1 MGTIYWEDMH
11 VKDPALY
18 AVLIGVS
25 NYPYA
30 SNGKA
35 AVAETHGIR
44 QLAAPANTVKDIA
57 DWLIKNKDN
66 LFLPLK
72 SIHLLASPSSLE
84 VIEDKSNSLKQLVP
98 ATLKNVQSTLI
109 DWRKASSLSP
119 ENGTIFYFG
128 GHGIQ
133 QSRGD
138 SILLLEDFLGQDS
151 ENILENAVNV
161 SNIYNGMANFES
173 IPNLPKTQVYFI
185 DACRADLI
193 NLGKFEAYQPSSVF
207 KIEVGGTDDRTAPIF
222 FASAAGHE
230 TYSIIGQKT
239 FFGRDLLDCLDG
251 AAGDKIALLNGK
263 RGWYVTV
270 GTLAEAMSKLVNYHN
285 ANSPLGRACPRSLNI
300 DKLNSLSSEQSIC
313 ELGKVPSVRCYLNF
327 DPDEAAKCASVKFD
341 SPNLNLAERM
351 DGPFE
356 NPFLCSKPAGIYAID
371 AVVPATMKPK
381 LRDLPEELVNVR
393 GPFFNYALSF
403 HS

>member
-1 MGTIYWEDMH
+1 MGTIYWEDKSL
-11 VKDPALY
+11 KDPALY
-18 AVLIGVS
+18 VLLIGVS

-30 SNGKA
+30 SSGKA
-35 AVAETHGIR
+35 AVTETYGIG
-44 QLAAPANTVKDIA
+44 QLSAPVKTVKDIA
-57 DWLIKNKDN
+57 DWLIAHSKN

-84 VIEDKSNSLKQLVP
+84 VSNDNSLKQLAP
-98 ATLKNVQSTLI
+98 ATLENVQSALI
-109 DWRKASSLSP
+109 NWRDASSFSP
-119 ENGTIFYFG
+119 GNGTLFYFG

-138 SILLLEDFLGQDS
+138 SILLLEDFLRGPS
-151 ENILENAVNV
+151 ENILEYAVNV

-173 IPNLPKTQVYFI
+173 IPNLPKTQIYFI
-185 DACRADLI
+185 DACRADIQKLRE
-193 NLGKFEAYQPSSVF
+193 FETQQPSSVF
-207 KIEVGGTDDRTAPIF
+207 RIEAGGIDDRTAPIF
-222 FASAAGHE
+222 FASAAGYS
-230 TYSIIGQKT
+230 TYGIKGQRT
-239 FFGRDLLDCLDG
+239 LFGKDLLDCLDG

-285 ANSPLGRACPRSLNI
+285 ANSKIGVRSLNI
-300 DKLNSLSSEQSIC
+300 DKLNSLSSDQPFCKLTET
-313 ELGKVPSVRCYLNF
+313 PSVRCFLNF
-327 DPDEAAKCASVKFD
+327 EPDEAAKFASVRFD
-341 SPNLNLAERM
+341 SPGVNSSGRM
-351 DGPFE
+351 SGPFE

-371 AVVPATMKPK
+371 AAVPSTMKPR

-403 HS
+403 HT